1 MDLSI
6 LLVVLIAL
14 VIDMIFGELPSKIHP
29 VVLMGK
35 FIYCSKNFKNKYP
48 RLDSRLYGAA
58 STLLIIFLFTGMF
71 TLAIYLTKFNDIIFI
86 LVSSLLLSTT
96 FAVKVLMDSAEKMKK
111 YVDEDLDAARMSVS
125 YLVSRDTSEL
135 SVEEVVSATI
145 ETLTENITDS
155 VVSPLFYTF
164 IFGVGGAAAYR
175 VVNTMDAM
183 IGYKD
188 PETVKIGWFPAKL
201 DDVVNY
207 IPARLTGVLV
217 TLAALLLRFD
227 WKNAFAVMVRDAR
240 KTPSPNSGYPMA
252 AAAGALG
259 VKLKKIGCYELG
271 NDLKP
276 LDSNKITEALL
287 LTKITLLLFVLLS
300 AATFLIVFTLFS
312 TFGGK
317 ILLI

>member
-1 MDLSI
+1 
-6 LLVVLIAL
+6 
-14 VIDMIFGELPSKIHP
+14 
-29 VVLMGK
+29 
-35 FIYCSKNFKNKYP
+35 
-48 RLDSRLYGAA
+48 
-58 STLLIIFLFTGMF
+58 
-71 TLAIYLTKFNDIIFI
+71 
-86 LVSSLLLSTT
+86 
-96 FAVKVLMDSAEKMKK
+96 
-111 YVDEDLDAARMSVS
+111 
-125 YLVSRDTSEL
+125 
-135 SVEEVVSATI
+135 
-145 ETLTENITDS
+145 
-155 VVSPLFYTF
+155 
-164 IFGVGGAAAYR
+164 
-175 VVNTMDAM
+175 MDAM

-227 WKNAFAVMVRDAR
+227 WRNAFAVMVRDAR

-287 LTKITLLLFVLLS
+287 LANHTFAVCSALCGNIFDCFHTFFQLFGVK
-300 AATFLIVFTLFS
+300 FS
-312 TFGGK
+312 
-317 ILLI
+317 LV